1 MINPSELIVD
11 REAFSALAGE
21 CGKVINTGKR
31 LPDFVFQ
38 RAFARYFA
46 IEHAHVHRKEFGSF
60 LFKISN
66 IFGDKSVNY
75 MTLEPDPVDYY
86 YRHCSFFGLASFEP
100 SSLVE
105 RYVPVMSHG
114 GNVDSFLYRGGDV
127 GSFWGSSLKW
137 GIFCDRISW
146 EIAVIAVSEHVDVPT
161 ISDFRCM
168 DASWLSD
175 YIKNQYSIKN
185 PSIALNF
192 TQRFLTNYSLHT
204 ASS

>member
-1 MINPSELIVD
+1 MDKLNPDELVVD
-11 REAFSALAGE
+11 REAFFVLAGE
-21 CGKVINTGKR
+21 CNKVIDTRKR

-38 RAFARYFA
+38 HAFVKYFA
-46 IEHAHVHRKEFGSF
+46 IEYAHIHGKEFGSF

-66 IFGDKSVNY
+66 IFRDKSVNY
-75 MTLEPDPVDYY
+75 MTLEPDAVDYY

-105 RYVPVMSHG
+105 RYVPVMSRG

-127 GSFWGSSLKW
+127 GAFWGSSLQW

-146 EIAVIAVSEHVDVPT
+146 EMAVIAVADHIDVPT

-168 DASWLSD
+168 DASWLLGYMES
-175 YIKNQYSIKN
+175 QYSMKD
-185 PSIALNF
+185 SRIALDF
-192 TQRFLTNYSLHT
+192 TQRFLSNY
-204 ASS
+204 AV

>member
-1 MINPSELIVD
+1 VDKSDPGELVVD
-11 REAFSALAGE
+11 REAFLVLAEE
-21 CGKVINTGKR
+21 CNKVMDTRKR

-38 RAFARYFA
+38 HTFAKYFA

-100 SSLVE
+100 SGLVE
-105 RYVPVMSHG
+105 RYVPVMSRG
-114 GNVDSFLYRGGDV
+114 GNVDSFLHRGGDV
-127 GSFWGSSLKW
+127 GAFWGSSLKW
-137 GIFCDRISW
+137 GISCDRISW
-146 EIAVIAVSEHVDVPT
+146 EIAVIAVSEPIDVPT
-161 ISDFRCM
+161 ITDFRCM

-175 YIKNQYSIKN
+175 YMNHQYSVTN
-185 PSIALNF
+185 PLIALDF
-192 TQRFLTNYSLHT
+192 TRRFLSNYPL
-204 ASS
+204 